1 MQKVAIKLIA
11 KFATLVALA
20 FRTSYGLPP
29 VYPRKDLTYV
39 ENLMNMLF

>member
-1 MQKVAIKLIA
+1 MEKIAIKLVA

-29 VYPRKDLTYV
+29 V
-39 ENLMNMLF
+39 